1 MIVLKKINWKHIFIP
16 LVAAGIGAALG
27 QICLTRFG
35 AYIDG
40 TNQLANSFW
49 PGFMNSFFI
58 TLAPLIGVIFLSV
71 TVYGTPAALCALI
84 FETAQ
89 DTYFIL
95 SASTFMAKAGS
106 SALLPCAFLIASRA
120 FLSYCYLL
128 LAVRTLAYRTQTK
141 KQANDLE
148 TVLSRNSWC
157 FYRDFTS
164 VAGLMCL
171 GGLITHTILYFS

>member
-1 MIVLKKINWKHIFIP
+1 MKKINWTHILIP
-16 LVAAGIGAALG
+16 ILAAGIGAAIG
-27 QICLTRFG
+27 QICLTHFG

-40 TNQLANSFW
+40 TNQLTNSFW

-58 TLAPLIGVIFLSV
+58 TLVPLIGVILLSV

-95 SASTFMAKAGS
+95 SASAFITKAG
-106 SALLPCAFLIASRA
+106 APAILPCAFIIASRA

-128 LAVRTLAYRTQTK
+128 LAVRTLAYRTQTQ
-141 KQANDLE
+141 KQPNGLP
-148 TVLSRNSWC
+148 TVLSKTSRC

-171 GGLITHTILYFS
+171 GGLLTHTILYFS

>member
-1 MIVLKKINWKHIFIP
+1 MKKINWTHILIP
-16 LVAAGIGAALG
+16 LLAAGIGISIG
-27 QICLTRFG
+27 QLCLTRFG

-40 TNQLANSFW
+40 TNQLTASFW

-58 TLAPLIGVIFLSV
+58 TLAPIVGVIFLSI
-71 TVYGTPAALCALI
+71 TVYGTPASLLALI

-95 SASTFMAKAGS
+95 SASAFITKTGS
-106 SALLPCAFLIASRA
+106 SAILPCAFLIASRA

-141 KQANDLE
+141 KQANGLE
-148 TVLSRNSWC
+148 TVFSQTSRC

-171 GGLITHTILYFS
+171 GGLLTHTILYFS